1 MRSNRHIASLTIE
14 EYGKSD
20 DFQGFVRVLCE
31 SCVEKLVFKKVT
43 YTQKMLSILKS
54 SISGMSIQ
62 ELRLEKCSIG
72 RRWIEVLND
81 HLVTYDEFPVTSLS
95 IVKDDVLTR
104 VEDIGVLAK
113 FIELSNIT
121 SIRLQKVGNDVARML
136 SALCHFGKPFVE
148 IDLSENTCSDGYNG
162 SLVLP
167 NSLRKLTLAHVKWK
181 GSSLINLFSQQ
192 NFLSRCVV
200 DVSAASI
207 EDYDFP
213 SFCDKLGNQPETSF
227 FGRVWNEN
235 MISANFLWKI
245 SERDDID
252 ELTCDKC
259 TFSQSEKKTIL
270 GAMSSVPEA
279 LPLTKLSIRKTFAS
293 FKAGMMEALK
303 TVLLPVSMSSL
314 RILNVADNCFEDEGL
329 QILEEILTAN
339 TNIQCI
345 IFDGCNA
352 RRPKSL
358 IQFLNQL
365 REMTHITKAGKPK
378 REIERFRESSK
389 LGLRELIKSWNKLSE
404 SLVQRDENTLHGL
417 ECELESFNQA
427 INSLASYS
435 LVASEP
441 ALAAPKHN
449 AALD

>member
-1 MRSNRHIASLTIE
+1 
-14 EYGKSD
+14 
-20 DFQGFVRVLCE
+20 
-31 SCVEKLVFKKVT
+31 
-43 YTQKMLSILKS
+43 
-54 SISGMSIQ
+54 
-62 ELRLEKCSIG
+62 
-72 RRWIEVLND
+72 
-81 HLVTYDEFPVTSLS
+81 
-95 IVKDDVLTR
+95 
-104 VEDIGVLAK
+104 
-113 FIELSNIT
+113 
-121 SIRLQKVGNDVARML
+121 ML

-148 IDLSENTCSDGYNG
+148 IDLSENTCSDEYNG

-213 SFCDKLGNQPETSF
+213 SFCDKLGDQPETSF
-227 FGRVWNEN
+227 FGLVWNEN

-270 GAMSSVPEA
+270 GAMSFLLEA
-279 LPLTKLSIRKTFAS
+279 LPLTKLSIRKTFAP

-303 TVLLPVSMSSL
+303 TVLSSMSSL

-339 TNIQCI
+339 TSIQCI
-345 IFDGCNA
+345 IFDGRNA

-365 REMTHITKAGKPK
+365 REMTHITRAGKPK

-417 ECELESFNQA
+417 ECELESFNSA
-427 INSLASYS
+427 INSLASDS
-435 LVASEP
+435 FVAAEP

-449 AALD
+449 ATWDIYIEPIAMSDSEGWDELETRFSFDNYLAPPVLPA